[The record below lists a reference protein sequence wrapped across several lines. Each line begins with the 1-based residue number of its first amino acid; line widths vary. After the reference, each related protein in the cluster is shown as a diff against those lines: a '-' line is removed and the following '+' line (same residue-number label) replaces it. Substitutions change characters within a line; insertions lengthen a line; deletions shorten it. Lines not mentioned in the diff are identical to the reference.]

1 MRRAARNLAAPAP
14 LLQVPILLIQVTEGS
29 IMIRFSRMTLLAS
42 LGVLAA
48 GSALAQHKPTFESL
62 DKNGDGK
69 ISLNEASSDDA
80 LFVAFKQL
88 DTNKDGELTREEFA
102 RYK

>member
-1 MRRAARNLAAPAP
+1 
-14 LLQVPILLIQVTEGS
+14 
-29 IMIRFSRMTLLAS
+29 MIRFTRSTVPALLAS
-42 LGVLAA
+42 LGLLAA
-48 GSALAQHKPTFESL
+48 GPTLAQAQNKPSFESL

-80 LFVAFKQL
+80 LFVAFKNL

-102 RYK
+102 KYK

>member
-1 MRRAARNLAAPAP
+1 M
-14 LLQVPILLIQVTEGS
+14 T
-29 IMIRFSRMTLLAS
+29 RFSRMTAPALLAS

-48 GSALAQHKPTFESL
+48 SAALAQGKPSFESL

-69 ISLNEASSDDA
+69 ISLNEASTDDA
-80 LFVAFKQL
+80 LFTAFKSL

-102 RYK
+102 QHK

>member
-1 MRRAARNLAAPAP
+1 MIRYSRITAPA
-14 LLQVPILLIQVTEGS
+14 
-29 IMIRFSRMTLLAS
+29 LLAG
-42 LGVLAA
+42 LGLLAA
-48 GSALAQHKPTFESL
+48 GTTMAQGKPSFESL

-69 ISLNEASSDDA
+69 ISLNEASTNDA

-102 RYK
+102 QYK

>member
-1 MRRAARNLAAPAP
+1 
-14 LLQVPILLIQVTEGS
+14 
-29 IMIRFSRMTLLAS
+29 MIRFSRMTAPALLAG
-42 LGVLAA
+42 LGLLAA
-48 GSALAQHKPTFESL
+48 GATLAQGKPSFEQL

-69 ISLNEASSDDA
+69 ISLNEASTDDA

>member
-1 MRRAARNLAAPAP
+1 MNAAAA
-14 LLQVPILLIQVTEGS
+14 
-29 IMIRFSRMTLLAS
+29 LLAS

-48 GSALAQHKPTFESL
+48 GGAVAQAKPGFESL

-69 ISLNEASSDDA
+69 ISLAEASNDDG
-80 LFVAFKQL
+80 LFVAFKSL

-102 RYK
+102 KHK

>member
-1 MRRAARNLAAPAP
+1 MSRLSSVLRVCPALALAAALP
-14 LLQVPILLIQVTEGS
+14 
-29 IMIRFSRMTLLAS
+29 F
-42 LGVLAA
+42 AA
-48 GSALAQHKPTFESL
+48 HAQSTPTFESL

-80 LFVAFKQL
+80 LFVAFKSL

-102 RYK
+102 KYQKK